1 MSDYDDFSNILEKYV
16 DVKKIEDIID
26 TKNISKELEVRF
38 ELDFSVNEILDVIR
52 SLQKYNIEKEIS
64 IVEYHNEKK
73 FQTERKIIYKYPET
87 KVVTEKKTNISSDKF
102 NIQGFLFKISYS
114 VETIQDIILLEV
126 PKDIR
131 KRERYIIKDFV
142 NDKYELHLTI
152 VTKSDGKIE
161 NKIEIEYSIN
171 KIKEVGD
178 LTAPIKELFD
188 ILYVKSVR
196 LLRNSKMNSITNEFN
211 NYLAYMKL
219 SIINKDKGDR
229 KKDPLSNKDQEDQKK
244 NILISYEDKPIA
256 LKRENIKDVRTK
268 NYFVTN
274 KLNGTRYY
282 LYIRKGTF
290 YLVGRTGSNLTKK
303 NNIYTF
309 VWIIHQT
316 PRTEDIFILDGE
328 YFFNTIELEGENVT
342 KLYYVFDILFAKIK
356 NVEDPLY
363 KKPYSQRYG
372 YIDKTIRNFISNNKT
387 PVEVKPI
394 QYGIHTFGIIR
405 LMKKDFKDLWDYKN
419 DGLIYTHVNN
429 VYGIEGPKTL
439 KWKFDHHQSVDVKVK
454 KYVKGANN
462 VMRTIGRTNILEG
475 SEIIKEADK
484 EKIKLKDFFYDDEKV
499 DLNKLKL
506 TKESVYSVTPWKEAD
521 EISKEI
527 IKRLNMKPESIT
539 ITDATANVGGNTLSF
554 YKNKIGKVNSFE
566 IDTLTCNFLKNNL
579 CIYGYT
585 AKNVLCKNY
594 LIKYMDIEQ
603 DVIFFDPPW
612 GGPEYYKKKNLSLY
626 LGDID
631 IKYIIKNLLDDDKA
645 KLVVVKVPS
654 NFASEEFK
662 KYLYI
667 YKIDKVPV
675 YRVKKGESKL
685 SYDILYIQNTYLK
698 DYLYDCYVKGDKGID
713 IRFTD
718 YPLYSTEELKEESI
732 IEVSFDRSTEMF
744 YKLRSR
750 PDKVNP
756 NYIKVAEDFWKDI
769 NNPIPITDL
778 SKIELS
784 ISNEKTKY
792 GTFKNWEDY
801 RTYSKK
807 RKKEV
812 IEANLDKNSIV
823 IDVGFGKGGDIER
836 YMTHGITNIIGIEP
850 DEKNIAAY
858 RERYKG
864 KFTIVSN
871 SEGSDVYNLNINGRN
886 VEILLINDSASN
898 KSIIPII
905 NGYLKGKEKRPVAV
919 CMFFS
924 LTYFFGPDDSFV
936 NLINIMMEFN
946 PKKILGAVMDGEKTK
961 KFLNDFEWNEEK
973 CGFKLKL
980 IGDNSIY
987 IKIEDS
993 ETVRGHEEYLTDFSR
1008 LNEFLTYYNFKLN
1021 NRTFYG
1027 LNLGETNLLTYF
1039 SGLNYTF
1046 VFDATTKIDI
1056 PLNNLIQNIV
1066 RYNDNL
1072 AIRLDASYFY
1082 NCIMG
1087 QSKIFDFETLN
1098 NKVLNG
1104 IFRNQLVNYE
1114 KIDKNKEE
1122 KSILDIKRFY
1132 NLTGRVNNSFVLTYK
1147 VPMDTTLKNIIF
1159 YNDESTKFKIT
1170 NIMYDYYHN
1179 KEEND
1184 AYKVFEII
1192 NSSLPITKE
1201 YSIVEYNTGVGN
1213 YTIKFVELFKNI
1225 ICVDNLHINIELTRY
1240 NVDLWHKKPITNIP
1254 IKFIEKSKEQNI
1266 NDILDL
1272 SSNSKNVLFV
1282 NYILNRYKQPSL
1294 EEIKDIF
1301 NIGVII
1307 ILSENN
1313 IFNLVKYFNNF
1324 NFYKL
1329 ANSYLYVI
1337 YVEPISRTDVNYIV
1351 ELKDYVEGQQIIE
1364 GGAEE
1369 SKVEEVEPKIFSK
1382 GDYVIYIGNNEKLFD
1397 EFGLDFLV
1405 GKITSDKPDM
1415 YGRYDVKIKDNN
1427 AVTPL
1432 AFDSN
1437 DIKLINEEQYN
1448 NPEVYDEI
1456 VMLYKRKPIIVER
1469 DFKDYD
1475 IDELLTELQK
1485 S

>member
-1 MSDYDDFSNILEKYV
+1 MSDYDDFSKILENYV
-16 DVKKIEDIID
+16 DVNKIKSITN

-38 ELDFSVNEILDVIR
+38 ELDYSVNEILDVIR

-64 IVEYHNEKK
+64 IVEYHNEENY
-73 FQTERKIIYKYPET
+73 QTERKIIYEYPES
-87 KVVTEKKTNISSDKF
+87 KVVTEKKINLESSKF
-102 NIQGFLFKISYS
+102 NIQGFRFKISYS
-114 VETIQDIILLEV
+114 IETTEEIKLLEV

-131 KRERYIIKDFV
+131 KRERYIIKDFL

-152 VTKSDGKIE
+152 VTKPDGKIE

-188 ILYVKSVR
+188 ILYVKSIR
-196 LLRNSKMNSITNEFN
+196 LLRNSEMKFITNEFN
-211 NYLAYMKL
+211 GHLMDMKTEFTQKDY
-219 SIINKDKGDR
+219 KDKDNGV
-229 KKDPLSNKDQEDQKK
+229 
-244 NILISYEDKPIA
+244 LISYEDKPVS
-256 LKRENIKDVRTK
+256 LKRKDIKNVRSK
-268 NYFVTN
+268 DYYVTN

-282 LYIRKGTF
+282 LYIRKGTY
-290 YLVGRTGSNLTKK
+290 YLVGRTGSNLTKENK
-303 NNIYTF
+303 IYTF
-309 VWIIHQT
+309 VWSIHQT

-328 YFFNTIELEGENVT
+328 YFFNET
-342 KLYYVFDILFAKIK
+342 KLYYVFDILLAKI
-356 NVEDPLY
+356 NNIPDPLY
-363 KKPYSQRYG
+363 KKPYSERYG
-372 YIDKTIRNFISNNKT
+372 YITGTIKNFISNDTT
-387 PVEVKPI
+387 PIEIKDI
-394 QYGIHTFGIIR
+394 QYGINTFGIIR
-405 LMKKDFKDLWDYKN
+405 LMKEKFKDLWDYKN
-419 DGLIYTHVNN
+419 DGLIYTPINSI
-429 VYGIEGPKTL
+429 YGVDEPKTL
-439 KWKFDHHQSVDVKVK
+439 KWKFDHHQSVDIKVK
-454 KYVKGANN
+454 KYVKGEID
-462 VMRTIGRTNILEG
+462 MRSVERELSKGLE
-475 SEIIKEADK
+475 IVKEADK
-484 EKIKLKDFFYDDEKV
+484 EKIKLKDFFYQDEKV

-506 TKESVYSVTPWKEAD
+506 TKESIYSVTPWKEAD

-527 IKRLNMKPESIT
+527 IKRLNMKSESIT

-554 YKNKIGKVNSFE
+554 YKNKMGKVNSFE
-566 IDTLTCNFLKNNL
+566 IDTLTCDFLKNNL
-579 CIYGYT
+579 DIYGYT
-585 AKNVLCKNY
+585 TENVLCENY
-594 LIKYMDIEQ
+594 LNGYMDIEQ

-612 GGPEYYKKKNLSLY
+612 GGPEYYKKENLSLY

-631 IKYIIKNLLDDDKA
+631 IKYIIKNLLDYDKA
-645 KLVVVKVPS
+645 KLVVVKVPF
-654 NFASEEFK
+654 NFAFEEFK

-667 YKIDKVPV
+667 YKIDKVHV

-698 DYLYDCYVKGDKGID
+698 DYLYDCYVKGNKGID

-756 NYIKVAEDFWKDI
+756 NYIKVAEDFWVDI
-769 NNPIPITDL
+769 QNPIPITDL

-792 GTFKNWEDY
+792 GAYKNWEEY
-801 RTYSKK
+801 RTYSKE
-807 RKKEV
+807 RKKKV

-850 DEKNIAAY
+850 DKKYIAAY
-858 RERYKG
+858 RERYEG
-864 KFTIVSN
+864 KFSIVSN
-871 SEGSDVYNLNINGRN
+871 ISGSDVYNLNIKGRN
-886 VEILLINDSASN
+886 VEILLINNSASN

-905 NGYLKGKEKRPVAV
+905 KDYLKDKKEKPVAV

-946 PKKILGAVMDGEKTK
+946 PQKILGAVMDGEKTK
-961 KFLNDFEWNEEK
+961 KFLNNFEWNEKK
-973 CGFKLKL
+973 CGLKLKL
-980 IGDNSIY
+980 IGDNTIY
-987 IKIEDS
+987 IEIEGS
-993 ETVRGHEEYLTDFSR
+993 ATVRGHEEYLTDFSR
-1008 LNEFLTYYNFKLN
+1008 LNDFLTYYNFKLN
-1021 NRTFYG
+1021 NRTFYE
-1027 LNLGETNLLTYF
+1027 LNLGKTNLLSYF
-1039 SGLNYTF
+1039 SALNYTF
-1046 VFDATTKIDI
+1046 VFDASTELDL

-1104 IFRNQLVNYE
+1104 IFMNQLVNYN

-1122 KSILDIKRFY
+1122 KSTLDVKRFF
-1132 NLTGRVNNSFVLTYK
+1132 NLTGRVNNSFILTYE

-1159 YNDESTKFKIT
+1159 YNGKSTKFKIT

-1192 NSSLPITKE
+1192 KSSLPITRE
-1201 YSIVEYNTGVGN
+1201 YSIVEYNIGSGN
-1213 YTIKFVELFKNI
+1213 YSMMFVYLFKSV
-1225 ICVDNLHINIELTRY
+1225 ICIDNLRINIELARY
-1240 NVDLWHKKPITNIP
+1240 NVDLWHQKPITSIP

-1282 NYILNRYKQPSL
+1282 NYILNRYKHPTL
-1294 EEIKDIF
+1294 KEIKEIK

-1313 IFNLVKYFNNF
+1313 IFNLVEYFNNF
-1324 NFYKL
+1324 NFHKL

-1337 YVEPISRTDVNYIV
+1337 YVDSISTIPLITDINYII

-1364 GGAEE
+1364 GGVEE
-1369 SKVEEVEPKIFSK
+1369 SKIQEVEPKIFSK
-1382 GDYVIYIGNNEKLFD
+1382 GDYVLYIGNNEKLFD

-1405 GKITSDKPDM
+1405 GKITSDKPDT

-1427 AVTPL
+1427 SALPL

-1448 NPEVYDEI
+1448 YPEEYDDI
-1456 VMLYKRKPIIVER
+1456 VMLYKRKPILLR
-1469 DFKDYD
+1469 PDFKDYD

>member
-16 DVKKIEDIID
+16 DVKKIEDITD
-26 TKNISKELEVRF
+26 AKNISKELEVRF

-64 IVEYHNEKK
+64 IVEYHNEKN

-87 KVVTEKKTNISSDKF
+87 KVVTEKKTNLESSKF
-102 NIQGFLFKISYS
+102 NIQGFRFKISYS

-152 VTKSDGKIE
+152 VTKLDGKIE

-171 KIKEVGD
+171 KIEEVGD
-178 LTAPIKELFD
+178 LVLPIQYLFD

-196 LLRNSKMNSITNEFN
+196 LLRNSEMKFITNEFN
-211 NYLAYMKL
+211 QYLMKMKTEFTQKDY
-219 SIINKDKGDR
+219 KDKDNGV
-229 KKDPLSNKDQEDQKK
+229 
-244 NILISYEDKPIA
+244 LISYEDKPES
-256 LKRENIKDVRTK
+256 LKRQDIKSVRSV
-268 NYFVTN
+268 NYYVTN

-282 LYIRKGTF
+282 LYIRKGTY
-290 YLVGRTGSNLTKK
+290 YLVGRTGSNLTKENK
-303 NNIYTF
+303 IYTF

-328 YFFNTIELEGENVT
+328 YFFNGT
-342 KLYYVFDILFAKIK
+342 KLYYVFDILLAKID
-356 NVEDPLY
+356 NIPNPLH
-363 KKPYSQRYG
+363 KKTYFERYE
-372 YIDKTIRNFISNNKT
+372 YITTTIKNFISNNTT
-387 PVEVKPI
+387 PVEIKHVEDGNK
-394 QYGIHTFGIIR
+394 TFDIINI
-405 LMKKDFKDLWDYKN
+405 MKKKFQKLWDYKN
-419 DGLIYTHVNN
+419 DGLIYTPKNN
-429 VYGIEGPKTL
+429 VYGVEELKTL

-454 KYVKGANN
+454 KYVKGTFD
-462 VMRTIGRTNILEG
+462 MRSIKRDLSEG
-475 SEIIKEADK
+475 VKFVVEEADK
-484 EKIKLKDFFYDDEKV
+484 EKIKPKDFFYEDEKV

-521 EISKEI
+521 KISKEI

-554 YKNKIGKVNSFE
+554 YKNKMGKVNSFE
-566 IDTLTCNFLKNNL
+566 IDTLTCDFLKNNL
-579 CIYGYT
+579 NIYGYT
-585 AKNVLCKNY
+585 IENVLCENY
-594 LIKYMDIEQ
+594 LNGYMNIEQ

-612 GGPEYYKKKNLSLY
+612 GGPEYYIKKNLSLY

-631 IKYIIKNLLDDDKA
+631 IKYIIKNLLDYDKA
-645 KLVVVKVPS
+645 KLVVVKVPI
-654 NFASEEFK
+654 NFALEEFK

-667 YKIDKVPV
+667 YKIDEVPV
-675 YRVKKGESKL
+675 YRIKKGESKL
-685 SYDILYIQNTYLK
+685 SYNILYIQNTYLK

-732 IEVSFDRSTEMF
+732 IEVSFDRSTKMF

-750 PDKVNP
+750 PDKLNP
-756 NYIKVAEDFWKDI
+756 NYIKVAKDFWKDI

-778 SKIELS
+778 SKKELS

-792 GTFKNWEDY
+792 GTYKNWEDY

-858 RERYKG
+858 RERHKG
-864 KFTIVSN
+864 KFTIVS
-871 SEGSDVYNLNINGRN
+871 SPEGSDVYNLKINGKI

-905 NGYLKGKEKRPVAV
+905 NGYLKGKEEKPVAV

-946 PKKILGAVMDGEKTK
+946 PRKILGAVMDGEKTK
-961 KFLNDFEWNEEK
+961 EFLNDFEWNEEK
-973 CGFKLKL
+973 CGLKL
-980 IGDNSIY
+980 RLTKDNSIY

-993 ETVRGHEEYLTDFSR
+993 ETVRGHEEFLTDFSR

-1021 NRTFYG
+1021 NRTFYD

-1104 IFRNQLVNYE
+1104 IFRNQLVNYN
-1114 KIDKNKEE
+1114 KIDKNKEK
-1122 KSILDIKRFY
+1122 KSTLDIERFF
-1132 NLTGRVNNSFVLTYK
+1132 NLTGKVNNSHVLTYE

-1159 YNDESTKFKIT
+1159 YDGKPTKFKIT

-1192 NSSLPITKE
+1192 KSSLPITRE
-1201 YSIVEYNTGVGN
+1201 YSIVEYNIGSGN
-1213 YTIKFVELFKNI
+1213 YSMMFVYLFKSL
-1225 ICVDNLHINIELTRY
+1225 ICVDNLGINIELARY
-1240 NVDLWHKKPITNIP
+1240 NVELWHQRPITNIP

-1266 NDILDL
+1266 NNILDL

-1294 EEIKDIF
+1294 KEIKDIF

-1313 IFNLVKYFNNF
+1313 IFNLVEYFNNF
-1324 NFYKL
+1324 NFHKL

-1337 YVEPISRTDVNYIV
+1337 YVDSISTIPLIEDINYIT

-1364 GGAEE
+1364 GGVEE
-1369 SKVEEVEPKIFSK
+1369 SKIEEVEPKIFSK
-1382 GDYVIYIGNNEKLFD
+1382 GDYVLYIGNNEKLFD

-1405 GKITSDKPDM
+1405 GKITSDKPDT

-1427 AVTPL
+1427 SEPPV

-1448 NPEVYDEI
+1448 YPEVYDEI